1 MELKNIISETLNE
14 IEKMAKTIDN
24 GFNTAQKTPS
34 FFKTPPH
41 LQNTPNPKN
50 ANAPLESKNAAKIE
64 TQEKITEEKEE
75 ELKEIITEEIVQ
87 EKITEEKEEELKEII
102 TEEIVQEKIT
112 EEKEEESKEIITE
125 EITPKTPTQE
135 TPTQVLIP
143 NERVFLK
150 GLLERTLVL
159 FKGMQALEE
168 KEVLKR
174 LDLVARFLQY
184 QLSVLEKR
192 LESLERENTE

>member
-1 MELKNIISETLNE
+1 MAGRMELKNIISETLNE

-24 GFNTAQKTPS
+24 GFNTVQKTPS

-50 ANAPLESKNAAKIE
+50 ANAPLEPKNAAKIE

-75 ELKEIITEEIVQ
+75 ELKEIITEEITQ
-87 EKITEEKEEELKEII
+87 EN
-102 TEEIVQEKIT
+102 
-112 EEKEEESKEIITE
+112 
-125 EITPKTPTQE
+125 PTQA
-135 TPTQVLIP
+135 LIS
-143 NERVFLK
+143 NERIFLK

-168 KEVLKR
+168 KEALKR

-184 QLSVLEKR
+184 QLSALEKR

>member
-14 IEKMAKTIDN
+14 IEKMAKTIDD

-34 FFKTPPH
+34 FFKTPPY
-41 LQNTPNPKN
+41 LQNTKN
-50 ANAPLESKNAAKIE
+50 AETPPMSNTEPKNAAKIE
-64 TQEKITEEKEE
+64 TQEKITEENTEEKEE
-75 ELKEIITEEIVQ
+75 AQEIITEEIAQ
-87 EKITEEKEEELKEII
+87 EN
-102 TEEIVQEKIT
+102 
-112 EEKEEESKEIITE
+112 
-125 EITPKTPTQE
+125 
-135 TPTQVLIP
+135 PTQVLIP

-168 KEVLKR
+168 KEAMKR

-184 QLSVLEKR
+184 QLSALEKR
-192 LESLERENTE
+192 LESLEREDTE

>member
-1 MELKNIISETLNE
+1 MAGRMELKNIISETLNE
-14 IEKMAKTIDN
+14 IEKMAKTIDD
-24 GFNTAQKTPS
+24 GFDSAQKTPS

-41 LQNTPNPKN
+41 LQNTPKN
-50 ANAPLESKNAAKIE
+50 ANAPLESKNATKIE
-64 TQEKITEEKEE
+64 T
-75 ELKEIITEEIVQ
+75 
-87 EKITEEKEEELKEII
+87 
-102 TEEIVQEKIT
+102 QEKIT

-125 EITPKTPTQE
+125 EIAQENPKQA
-135 TPTQVLIP
+135 LIP

-168 KEVLKR
+168 KEAMKR

-184 QLSVLEKR
+184 QLSALEKR

>member
-1 MELKNIISETLNE
+1 MAGRMELKNIISETLNE
-14 IEKMAKTIDN
+14 IEKMAKTIDD

-41 LQNTPNPKN
+41 LQNTPLEPKN
-50 ANAPLESKNAAKIE
+50 ATKIE

-75 ELKEIITEEIVQ
+75 ELKEIITGEI
-87 EKITEEKEEELKEII
+87 
-102 TEEIVQEKIT
+102 
-112 EEKEEESKEIITE
+112 
-125 EITPKTPTQE
+125 TQE
-135 TPTQVLIP
+135 TPTQVLIS

-150 GLLERTLVL
+150 NLLERTLVL
-159 FKGMQALEE
+159 LKGMQALEE
-168 KEVLKR
+168 KEALKR

>member
-1 MELKNIISETLNE
+1 MAGRMELKNIISETLNE

-24 GFNTAQKTPS
+24 GFDRVQKTPS

-50 ANAPLESKNAAKIE
+50 ANAPLEPKNATKIE

-75 ELKEIITEEIVQ
+75 EASEIITEEIVQ
-87 EKITEEKEEELKEII
+87 EN
-102 TEEIVQEKIT
+102 
-112 EEKEEESKEIITE
+112 
-125 EITPKTPTQE
+125 PTQA
-135 TPTQVLIP
+135 LIP

-168 KEVLKR
+168 KEAMKR

>member
-1 MELKNIISETLNE
+1 MELKNIISKTLNE
-14 IEKMAKTIDN
+14 IEKMAKTIDD

-64 TQEKITEEKEE
+64 TQEKITEEN
-75 ELKEIITEEIVQ
+75 
-87 EKITEEKEEELKEII
+87 TEEKEEEK
-102 TEEIVQEKIT
+102 K
-112 EEKEEESKEIITE
+112 IITE
-125 EITPKTPTQE
+125 EITPKN
-135 TPTQVLIP
+135 PTQVLIP

-168 KEVLKR
+168 KEALKR

-184 QLSVLEKR
+184 QLSTLEKR

>member
-1 MELKNIISETLNE
+1 MAGRMELKNIISETLNE

-24 GFNTAQKTPS
+24 NFDAAQKTPS

-50 ANAPLESKNAAKIE
+50 DNTPLEPKNATKIE
-64 TQEKITEEKEE
+64 TQEKITEEN
-75 ELKEIITEEIVQ
+75 
-87 EKITEEKEEELKEII
+87 TEEKEEEA
-102 TEEIVQEKIT
+102 Q
-112 EEKEEESKEIITE
+112 EIITE
-125 EITPKTPTQE
+125 EITPKNL
-135 TPTQVLIP
+135 TQVLIP

-150 GLLERTLVL
+150 NLLERTLVL
-159 FKGMQALEE
+159 FQGMQALEE
-168 KEVLKR
+168 KEAMKR

>member
-24 GFNTAQKTPS
+24 GFDRTQKTPS

-50 ANAPLESKNAAKIE
+50 ANAPLEPKNAAKIE

-75 ELKEIITEEIVQ
+75 ELKEIITEEI
-87 EKITEEKEEELKEII
+87 
-102 TEEIVQEKIT
+102 
-112 EEKEEESKEIITE
+112 
-125 EITPKTPTQE
+125 TQE
-135 TPTQVLIP
+135 TPTQALIP

-168 KEVLKR
+168 KEALKR
-174 LDLVARFLQY
+174 LDLVERFLQY
-184 QLSVLEKR
+184 QLSALEKR

>member
-24 GFNTAQKTPS
+24 NFDAAQKTPS

-50 ANAPLESKNAAKIE
+50 ANTPLEPKNAAKIE
-64 TQEKITEEKEE
+64 T
-75 ELKEIITEEIVQ
+75 
-87 EKITEEKEEELKEII
+87 
-102 TEEIVQEKIT
+102 QEKIT

-125 EITPKTPTQE
+125 EIMQENPTQA
-135 TPTQVLIP
+135 LIP

-159 FKGMQALEE
+159 FQGMQALEE
-168 KEVLKR
+168 KEALKR

>member
-1 MELKNIISETLNE
+1 MELKNIISETLSE

-24 GFNTAQKTPS
+24 NFDAAQKTPS

-50 ANAPLESKNAAKIE
+50 ANTPLEPKNAAKIE

-75 ELKEIITEEIVQ
+75 EAQ
-87 EKITEEKEEELKEII
+87 
-102 TEEIVQEKIT
+102 
-112 EEKEEESKEIITE
+112 EIITE
-125 EITPKTPTQE
+125 EITLE
-135 TPTQVLIP
+135 TPTQVLIS

-150 GLLERTLVL
+150 NLLERTLVL
-159 FKGMQALEE
+159 FQGMQALEE
-168 KEVLKR
+168 KEALKR

>member
-24 GFNTAQKTPS
+24 NFDAAQKTPS

-50 ANAPLESKNAAKIE
+50 ANTPLEPKNAAKIE
-64 TQEKITEEKEE
+64 TQKKITEAKEE
-75 ELKEIITEEIVQ
+75 ETPEIITEEIA
-87 EKITEEKEEELKEII
+87 
-102 TEEIVQEKIT
+102 
-112 EEKEEESKEIITE
+112 
-125 EITPKTPTQE
+125 QE
-135 TPTQVLIP
+135 TPTQAPIP

-150 GLLERTLVL
+150 NLLERTLVL

-168 KEVLKR
+168 KDALKR

-192 LESLERENTE
+192 LESLERETQSEK

>member
-1 MELKNIISETLNE
+1 MAGRMELKNIISETLNE

-24 GFNTAQKTPS
+24 GFNIVQKTPS

-50 ANAPLESKNAAKIE
+50 ANTPLEPKNATKIE

-75 ELKEIITEEIVQ
+75 ELKEIITEEI
-87 EKITEEKEEELKEII
+87 
-102 TEEIVQEKIT
+102 
-112 EEKEEESKEIITE
+112 
-125 EITPKTPTQE
+125 TQE
-135 TPTQVLIP
+135 TPKQALIP

-168 KEVLKR
+168 KEALKR
-174 LDLVARFLQY
+174 LDLVVRFLQY
-184 QLSVLEKR
+184 QLSALEKR
-192 LESLERENTE
+192 LESLERKNTE

>member
-50 ANAPLESKNAAKIE
+50 ANTPLEPKNATKIE
-64 TQEKITEEKEE
+64 T
-75 ELKEIITEEIVQ
+75 
-87 EKITEEKEEELKEII
+87 
-102 TEEIVQEKIT
+102 QEKIT

-125 EITPKTPTQE
+125 ETTQE
-135 TPTQVLIP
+135 TPKQAPIP

-168 KEVLKR
+168 KEALKR
-174 LDLVARFLQY
+174 LDLVERFLQY
-184 QLSVLEKR
+184 QLSALEKR

>member
-14 IEKMAKTIDN
+14 IEKMAKTIDD
-24 GFNTAQKTPS
+24 GFDRAQKTLS
-34 FFKTPPH
+34 FFKTTPH

-50 ANAPLESKNAAKIE
+50 ANTPLEPKNAAKIE

-75 ELKEIITEEIVQ
+75 ELKEIITEEIAQ
-87 EKITEEKEEELKEII
+87 EN
-102 TEEIVQEKIT
+102 
-112 EEKEEESKEIITE
+112 
-125 EITPKTPTQE
+125 PTQA
-135 TPTQVLIP
+135 LIP

-168 KEVLKR
+168 KEALKR

-184 QLSVLEKR
+184 QLSALEKR

>member
-1 MELKNIISETLNE
+1 MAGRMELKNIISETLSE
-14 IEKMAKTIDN
+14 IEKIAKTIDD

-34 FFKTPPH
+34 FFKTPSH

-50 ANAPLESKNAAKIE
+50 ANTPLEPKNAAKIE

-75 ELKEIITEEIVQ
+75 ELKEIITEEITQ
-87 EKITEEKEEELKEII
+87 
-102 TEEIVQEKIT
+102 
-112 EEKEEESKEIITE
+112 
-125 EITPKTPTQE
+125 KTPTQK
-135 TPTQVLIP
+135 TPTQKTPTQALIP
-143 NERVFLK
+143 NEWVFLK

-159 FKGMQALEE
+159 FQGMQALEE
-168 KEVLKR
+168 KEALKR

-184 QLSVLEKR
+184 QLSALEKR

>member
-1 MELKNIISETLNE
+1 MAGRMELKNIISETLNE

-24 GFNTAQKTPS
+24 NFDAVQKTPS
-34 FFKTPPH
+34 FFKTPPY
-41 LQNTPNPKN
+41 LQNTPNPQN
-50 ANAPLESKNAAKIE
+50 ANTPLELKNAAKIE
-64 TQEKITEEKEE
+64 TQEKIAEEKEE
-75 ELKEIITEEIVQ
+75 EAKEIIIEEIAQ
-87 EKITEEKEEELKEII
+87 EN
-102 TEEIVQEKIT
+102 
-112 EEKEEESKEIITE
+112 
-125 EITPKTPTQE
+125 PTQA
-135 TPTQVLIP
+135 PIP

-150 GLLERTLVL
+150 NLLERTLVL

-168 KEVLKR
+168 KEAMKR

>member
-14 IEKMAKTIDN
+14 IEKMAKTIDD

-34 FFKTPPH
+34 FFKTPPY

-50 ANAPLESKNAAKIE
+50 ANTPLEPKNAAKIE

-75 ELKEIITEEIVQ
+75 EMP
-87 EKITEEKEEELKEII
+87 
-102 TEEIVQEKIT
+102 
-112 EEKEEESKEIITE
+112 EIITE
-125 EITPKTPTQE
+125 EITPKN
-135 TPTQVLIP
+135 PTQVLIP

-150 GLLERTLVL
+150 NLLERTLVL
-159 FKGMQALEE
+159 FQGMQALEE
-168 KEVLKR
+168 KEAMKR

-192 LESLERENTE
+192 LESLEREDTE

>member
-1 MELKNIISETLNE
+1 MAGRMELKNIISETLNE

-50 ANAPLESKNAAKIE
+50 ANAPLEPKNAAKIE

-75 ELKEIITEEIVQ
+75 ELKEIITEEITQ
-87 EKITEEKEEELKEII
+87 E
-102 TEEIVQEKIT
+102 
-112 EEKEEESKEIITE
+112 
-125 EITPKTPTQE
+125 TPTQE
-135 TPTQVLIP
+135 NPTQENPTQVLIP

-168 KEVLKR
+168 KEAMKR
-174 LDLVARFLQY
+174 LDLVERFLQY

>member
-1 MELKNIISETLNE
+1 MAGRMELKNIISETLSE
-14 IEKMAKTIDN
+14 IEKMAKTIDD

-34 FFKTPPH
+34 FFKTPSH

-50 ANAPLESKNAAKIE
+50 ANTPLEPKNAAKNAAKIE
-64 TQEKITEEKEE
+64 TQEKIAEENTEEKEE
-75 ELKEIITEEIVQ
+75 AQEIITEEI
-87 EKITEEKEEELKEII
+87 
-102 TEEIVQEKIT
+102 
-112 EEKEEESKEIITE
+112 
-125 EITPKTPTQE
+125 TQE
-135 TPTQVLIP
+135 TPTQVLISS
-143 NERVFLK
+143 ERVFLK

-159 FKGMQALEE
+159 LKGMQALEE
-168 KEVLKR
+168 KEAMKR

>member
-24 GFNTAQKTPS
+24 NFDAAQKTPS
-34 FFKTPPH
+34 FFKTPPY
-41 LQNTPNPKN
+41 LQNTPNPQN
-50 ANAPLESKNAAKIE
+50 TLLGPKNAAKIE
-64 TQEKITEEKEE
+64 TQEKIAEEKEE
-75 ELKEIITEEIVQ
+75 AKGIII
-87 EKITEEKEEELKEII
+87 
-102 TEEIVQEKIT
+102 
-112 EEKEEESKEIITE
+112 E
-125 EITPKTPTQE
+125 EITPKNPTQA
-135 TPTQVLIP
+135 PIS

-159 FKGMQALEE
+159 FQGMQALEE
-168 KEVLKR
+168 KEAMKR

-184 QLSVLEKR
+184 QLSALEKR

>member
-1 MELKNIISETLNE
+1 MAGRMELKNIISETLNE

-24 GFNTAQKTPS
+24 GFNTVQKTPS

-50 ANAPLESKNAAKIE
+50 ANAPLEPKNAAKIE

-75 ELKEIITEEIVQ
+75 EIP
-87 EKITEEKEEELKEII
+87 
-102 TEEIVQEKIT
+102 
-112 EEKEEESKEIITE
+112 EIITE
-125 EITPKTPTQE
+125 EITQENPTQE
-135 TPTQVLIP
+135 TPTQALIP

-168 KEVLKR
+168 KEALKR

-184 QLSVLEKR
+184 QLSALEKR

>member
-14 IEKMAKTIDN
+14 IEKMAQTIDD
-24 GFNTAQKTPS
+24 GVAQKTPS
-34 FFKTPPH
+34 FFKTPTH
-41 LQNTPNPKN
+41 LQNTPKN
-50 ANAPLESKNAAKIE
+50 ANTPLEPKNAAKIE

-75 ELKEIITEEIVQ
+75 EALEIITEETV
-87 EKITEEKEEELKEII
+87 
-102 TEEIVQEKIT
+102 
-112 EEKEEESKEIITE
+112 
-125 EITPKTPTQE
+125 PKTPTQAR
-135 TPTQVLIP
+135 IS

-168 KEVLKR
+168 KEALKR

-184 QLSVLEKR
+184 QLSTLEKR

>member
-14 IEKMAKTIDN
+14 IEKMAKTIDD
-24 GFNTAQKTPS
+24 GFDRAQKTPS

-50 ANAPLESKNAAKIE
+50 ANTPLEPKNAAKIE

-75 ELKEIITEEIVQ
+75 ELKEIITEEI
-87 EKITEEKEEELKEII
+87 
-102 TEEIVQEKIT
+102 
-112 EEKEEESKEIITE
+112 
-125 EITPKTPTQE
+125 TQE
-135 TPTQVLIP
+135 TPTQAPIL

-150 GLLERTLVL
+150 NLLERTLVL

-168 KEVLKR
+168 KEALKR

>member
-14 IEKMAKTIDN
+14 IEKMAKTIDD

-50 ANAPLESKNAAKIE
+50 ANTPLEPKNAAKIE
-64 TQEKITEEKEE
+64 TQEKITEENTEEKEE
-75 ELKEIITEEIVQ
+75 EAPEIITEEIA
-87 EKITEEKEEELKEII
+87 
-102 TEEIVQEKIT
+102 
-112 EEKEEESKEIITE
+112 
-125 EITPKTPTQE
+125 QE
-135 TPTQVLIP
+135 TPTQALIP

-150 GLLERTLVL
+150 SLLERTLVL

-168 KEVLKR
+168 KEAMKR

-192 LESLERENTE
+192 LESLERETQSEK

>member
-24 GFNTAQKTPS
+24 NFDAAQKTPS

-50 ANAPLESKNAAKIE
+50 ANTPLEPKNAAKIE
-64 TQEKITEEKEE
+64 TQEKITEEN
-75 ELKEIITEEIVQ
+75 
-87 EKITEEKEEELKEII
+87 TEEKEEA
-102 TEEIVQEKIT
+102 Q
-112 EEKEEESKEIITE
+112 EIITE
-125 EITPKTPTQE
+125 EITPKNPTQA
-135 TPTQVLIP
+135 PIS

-150 GLLERTLVL
+150 NLLERTLVL
-159 FKGMQALEE
+159 FQGMQALEE
-168 KEVLKR
+168 KEALKR

>member
-14 IEKMAKTIDN
+14 IEKMAKTIDD

-34 FFKTPPH
+34 FFKTPPY
-41 LQNTPNPKN
+41 LQNTPNPQN
-50 ANAPLESKNAAKIE
+50 TPLGPKNAAKIE
-64 TQEKITEEKEE
+64 TQEKIAEENTEEKEE
-75 ELKEIITEEIVQ
+75 EAKGIII
-87 EKITEEKEEELKEII
+87 
-102 TEEIVQEKIT
+102 
-112 EEKEEESKEIITE
+112 E
-125 EITPKTPTQE
+125 EITPQTPTQA
-135 TPTQVLIP
+135 PIS

-150 GLLERTLVL
+150 NLLERTLVL
-159 FKGMQALEE
+159 LKGMQALEE

-192 LESLERENTE
+192 LESLERENTK

>member
-14 IEKMAKTIDN
+14 IEKMAKTIDD

-50 ANAPLESKNAAKIE
+50 ANTPLEPKNAARIE
-64 TQEKITEEKEE
+64 TQEKIIEENTEENTEEKEE
-75 ELKEIITEEIVQ
+75 EVPEIITEEIA
-87 EKITEEKEEELKEII
+87 
-102 TEEIVQEKIT
+102 
-112 EEKEEESKEIITE
+112 
-125 EITPKTPTQE
+125 PE
-135 TPTQVLIP
+135 TPVQVLIP

-159 FKGMQALEE
+159 FKGIQALEE
-168 KEVLKR
+168 KEAMKR
-174 LDLVARFLQY
+174 LDLVVRFLQY

>member
-1 MELKNIISETLNE
+1 MELKNIISETLSE
-14 IEKMAKTIDN
+14 IEKMAKTIDD

-50 ANAPLESKNAAKIE
+50 ANTPLEPKNAAKIE

-75 ELKEIITEEIVQ
+75 EIPKIITEEIAQ
-87 EKITEEKEEELKEII
+87 EN
-102 TEEIVQEKIT
+102 
-112 EEKEEESKEIITE
+112 
-125 EITPKTPTQE
+125 
-135 TPTQVLIP
+135 PTQVLIP

-168 KEVLKR
+168 KEAMKR

-184 QLSVLEKR
+184 QLSALEKR